1 MELSEV
7 IEKAFAGREMP
18 MKVTDS
24 DCSVPDDSDIEDVLW
39 FSGRNWREITWNDW
53 KVHDVALSFFTR
65 DALAYWL
72 PSVLLLSL
80 QRPGE
85 YLSSAAY
92 LIRTF
97 GSRNWAPSPDHWK
110 DYFRARFV
118 GLRTEEYEAIK
129 EWLLFMSNL
138 ETYRKYINIKPGPGD
153 IFERAFE
160 TVGLLQQETM
170 RISGDDSHRS
180 EAGSSSASGKDRRC

>member
-1 MELSEV
+1 MGLAEV

-18 MKVTDS
+18 ARLTDS
-24 DCSVPDDSDIEDVLW
+24 DFDPLDSDLADVLS

-53 KVHDVALSFFTR
+53 KRHNIALCFFTR
-65 DALAYWL
+65 DALAYLL

-80 QRPGE
+80 QRPSE

-92 LIRTF
+92 LVNTF
-97 GSRNWAPSPDHWK
+97 GSLDWAPSPDHWK

-118 GLRTEEYEAIK
+118 GLRTEEYDAIK

-138 ETYRKYINIKPGPGD
+138 EIYRKHINRKPGSGD
-153 IFERAFE
+153 IFERAIE
-160 TVGLLQQETM
+160 TVCLARRESLRGGDGL
-170 RISGDDSHRS
+170 HWP
-180 EAGSSSASGKDRRC
+180 KP

>member
-1 MELSEV
+1 MGLAEV

-18 MKVTDS
+18 AKVTDS
-24 DCSVPDDSDIEDVLW
+24 DCSDQRDSDVADVLW

-53 KVHDVALSFFTR
+53 KSRAEALCYFNR
-65 DALAYWL
+65 DAIAYWL

-80 QRPGE
+80 QRPDE

-92 LIRTF
+92 LIKTF
-97 GSRNWAPSPDHWK
+97 GSLDWTPSPDHWK

-118 GLRTEEYEAIK
+118 GLRTEEYEALK

-138 ETYRKYINIKPGPGD
+138 ETYRKYLNIKPGPGD
-153 IFERAFE
+153 IFERAIE
-160 TVGLLQQETM
+160 TVCLAQRESQRSVPHIPSAETE
-170 RISGDDSHRS
+170 RV
-180 EAGSSSASGKDRRC
+180 

>member
-1 MELSEV
+1 MGLAEV

-18 MKVTDS
+18 TRLTDS
-24 DCSVPDDSDIEDVLW
+24 DFDPLDSDLADVLS
-39 FSGRNWREITWNDW
+39 FSGRNWREIAWDDW
-53 KVHDVALSFFTR
+53 RKHDVALSFFTR

-72 PSVLLLSL
+72 PSVLVLSL
-80 QRPGE
+80 QRPDE

-110 DYFRARFV
+110 DHFRARFV

-129 EWLLFMSNL
+129 EWLVFMSNL
-138 ETYRKYINIKPGPGD
+138 ETYREYINIKPGAGD
-153 IFERAFE
+153 IFERAIE
-160 TVGLLQQETM
+160 TVCLAQRE
-170 RISGDDSHRS
+170 
-180 EAGSSSASGKDRRC
+180 SARRPGAPPLTSR

>member
-1 MELSEV
+1 MELGEA

-18 MKVTDS
+18 AKLTNSEFDPMDS
-24 DCSVPDDSDIEDVLW
+24 DLADILW

-53 KVHDVALSFFTR
+53 KGHADALSFFTR

-80 QRPGE
+80 QHPGE

-118 GLRTEEYEAIK
+118 GLRTEEYDAIK

-138 ETYRKYINIKPGPGD
+138 EIYRKHINIKPGSGD
-153 IFERAFE
+153 IFERAIE
-160 TVGLLQQETM
+160 TVCLAQRESRKGA
-170 RISGDDSHRS
+170 DAHP
-180 EAGSSSASGKDRRC
+180 